1 MPSVFASTDSFLE
14 LQLVI
19 IVYILTG
26 LFGQLSQL
34 DLFLLH

>member
-1 MPSVFASTDSFLE
+1 MPLVFASTDSFLE